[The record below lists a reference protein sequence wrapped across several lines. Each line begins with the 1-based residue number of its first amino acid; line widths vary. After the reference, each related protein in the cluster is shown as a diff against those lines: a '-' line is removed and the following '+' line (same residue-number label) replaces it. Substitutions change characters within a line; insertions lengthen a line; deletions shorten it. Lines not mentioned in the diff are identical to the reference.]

1 MLAYLK
7 NILSQK
13 CPRCHKGA
21 LFTHK
26 WHDLKNNTK
35 MAPNCTVCGQ
45 RTELEPGFYHGTGY
59 VSYALTVG
67 YSIIT
72 FVLWIAITGIGLGD
86 KRVFWWLILNIV
98 SLIALQPWL
107 MRISRLLWLS
117 WFFHDD
123 DRFFNKVPNAKIE
136 SEHPEALKKET
147 VALDNTHSNS

>member
-1 MLAYLK
+1 MVTYLK

-13 CPRCHKGA
+13 CPRCHEGE

-26 WHDLKNNTK
+26 WYQFKDSNK
-35 MAPNCTVCGQ
+35 MKSNCAVCGQ

-72 FVLWIAITGIGLGD
+72 FVIWIAVTNIGIGD
-86 KRVFWWLILNIV
+86 KRVFWWLAINIV
-98 SLIALQPWL
+98 SLILWQPWV
-107 MRISRLLWLS
+107 MRTSRVLWLS

-123 DRFFNKVPNAKIE
+123 DHRFADNKKKCSE
-136 SEHPEALKKET
+136 SLNNK
-147 VALDNTHSNS
+147 